1 MGSHYIN
8 LTGEAIRL
16 IDVDGN
22 GYILPPAFDEPP
34 RPPRST
40 FKAVPF
46 GSSHM
51 AVTGCDQSKE
61 AIQEM
66 VDRLRIPLG
75 AARCLI
81 VEPETLEWLGPY
93 LVKSWKRQVLAPESD
108 PAFVERDADG
118 KIIGYRALRRY
129 TGAAR
134 RGSQD

>member
-8 LTGEAIRL
+8 LTGETIRL
-16 IDVDGN
+16 IDMDGN
-22 GYILPPAFDEPP
+22 RYILSPAFDEPP

-46 GSSHM
+46 EASHM

-75 AARCLI
+75 SARCLI
-81 VEPETLEWLGPY
+81 VEPETLEWLGPH
-93 LVKSWKRQVLAPESD
+93 LVRSWKRRVLTPETD
-108 PAFVERDADG
+108 PSFVERDADG
-118 KIIGYRALRRY
+118 KVIGYRALRRY

-134 RGSQD
+134 RGS

>member
-8 LTGEAIRL
+8 LTGETIRL

-46 GSSHM
+46 ESSHM

-81 VEPETLEWLGPY
+81 VEPETLEWLGPH
-93 LVKSWKRQVLAPESD
+93 LVRSWKRRVLTPETD